1 MKTKSMWK
9 ENAWPAISA
18 GILILSIFAMQIGL
32 GIAVRPESL
41 EFIPLNLPLPLR
53 VLAGIGGVAF
63 HAGSWLNYYRAI
75 GRI

>member
-1 MKTKSMWK
+1 MKSMWR
-9 ENAWPAISA
+9 ENAWPAISM
-18 GILILSIFAMQIGL
+18 GILVLSVIVMQVGL

-41 EFIPLNLPLPLR
+41 EFIPSNLPLSFR
-53 VLAGIGGVAF
+53 FLAGIGGVAF